1 MACHELYRRRPAG
14 AQIPLS
20 PRGYRKGSS
29 VGGCGADTEDRVFPF
44 PYRGRPLVLRYAA
57 FDGVS
62 PRGERNLQVTRGPP
76 GPAARGGES
85 WVYAGADAAGDQP
98 VLGRRTQPLRS
109 P

>member
-1 MACHELYRRRPAG
+1 M
-14 AQIPLS
+14 
-20 PRGYRKGSS
+20 
-29 VGGCGADTEDRVFPF
+29 GGCGADTEDRVFPF

-62 PRGERNLQVTRGPP
+62 PRGERNLTGNTRS
-76 GPAARGGES
+76 ARAGSAGGES

-98 VLGRRTQPLRS
+98 ILGRRTQPLRS